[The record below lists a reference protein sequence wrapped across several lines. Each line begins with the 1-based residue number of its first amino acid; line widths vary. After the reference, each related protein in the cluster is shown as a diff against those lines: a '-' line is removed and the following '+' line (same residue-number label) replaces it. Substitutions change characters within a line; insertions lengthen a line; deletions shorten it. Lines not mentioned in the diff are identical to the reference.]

1 MGPCRAFNARSWARG
16 TRLAYFG
23 VGPIRVH
30 GIISAS
36 IAVRCAWIA
45 LPSVDGLCPMTLHC
59 LQSAAKIGR
68 PRVDRRLL
76 RLSWVRTAV
85 LYQIILRRYAG
96 RGGSSSAMLQSIRRA
111 RDVIRSLCSSIVGR
125 TTWIRTAPGWSWD
138 AAEDGG
144 ELLQIIIDSR
154 GVSGGVSISRL
165 FPSKV

>member
-1 MGPCRAFNARSWARG
+1 MGPCRAFNARSWACG

-45 LPSVDGLCPMTLHC
+45 LPSVDGLCPMTLCRH
-59 LQSAAKIGR
+59 QSAAKIGR

-85 LYQIILRRYAG
+85 LCQARMYILRQYASRSG
-96 RGGSSSAMLQSIRRA
+96 SYTYGAGVGSQYAVCDPLFFAQLAFRANGLNRDSSGMRVKMKEDFSRSSS
-111 RDVIRSLCSSIVGR
+111 SSMCHTVS
-125 TTWIRTAPGWSWD
+125 TSKAP
-138 AAEDGG
+138 
-144 ELLQIIIDSR
+144 L
-154 GVSGGVSISRL
+154 
-165 FPSKV
+165 

>member
-30 GIISAS
+30 GTISAS

-45 LPSVDGLCPMTLHC
+45 LPSVDGGCPMTLCRHQ
-59 LQSAAKIGR
+59 LAAKIGR

-85 LYQIILRRYAG
+85 LCQARIYILGQYAG
-96 RGGSSSAMLQSIRRA
+96 RSGSHTYSAGVGSHNTGRDPFFAQLAFRANVLNRDGSGLRVKMKEDFSRSSS
-111 RDVIRSLCSSIVGR
+111 SS
-125 TTWIRTAPGWSWD
+125 TCHT
-138 AAEDGG
+138 
-144 ELLQIIIDSR
+144 
-154 GVSGGVSISRL
+154 VST
-165 FPSKV
+165 SKSPL

>member
-1 MGPCRAFNARSWARG
+1 MFMGPCRAFNARSWARG

-85 LYQIILRRYAG
+85 LCQARMYISRQYASRNG
-96 RGGSSSAMLQSIRRA
+96 SYTYSTGVGSQNAVRDPFFAQLAFRANGLNRDSSGMRAKMKEDFSRSSS
-111 RDVIRSLCSSIVGR
+111 SSTCHTGS
-125 TTWIRTAPGWSWD
+125 T
-138 AAEDGG
+138 
-144 ELLQIIIDSR
+144 
-154 GVSGGVSISRL
+154 
-165 FPSKV
+165 SKSPL